1 MLLDSSSRAFRSI
14 TLLVALLSATTAIAS
29 ESKPVRATLPAMR
42 HYEAP
47 VFPVRLRMTPITQGY
62 ATVAYTVDADGK
74 IIDALT
80 LEATHPAF
88 GDAVLEAM
96 SSWILEPAPSTSL
109 PRREITDFM
118 FEREAVTAL
127 SHLDSAKAAFSPT
140 LDDAEQVKTVAWDR
154 IDNKPQRIATATPV
168 YPSSEKSTGTAT
180 KVAVSFVIDKTGAV
194 RVPTAT
200 SNSNSDFAD
209 AAVNAVKQWRFTP
222 AQHQGSATQV
232 EVVRNFSFGKG
243 SSQ

>member
-1 MLLDSSSRAFRSI
+1 MLLDSSSRVFRLI
-14 TLLVALLSATTAIAS
+14 TLSLALLGAVAATAS
-29 ESKPVRATLPAMR
+29 ESKQQRATLPAMR

-47 VFPVRLRMTPITQGY
+47 VFPVRLRMTPVTQGY
-62 ATVAYTVDADGK
+62 ATVAYTVGSDGR

-96 SSWILEPAPSTSL
+96 SSWILEPAPSASL
-109 PRREITDFM
+109 PRREITEFV
-118 FEREAVTAL
+118 FERKAVTTL
-127 SHLDSAKAAFSPT
+127 SHVDSAKAAFSPT
-140 LDDAEQVKTVAWDR
+140 LDDAEQVTTVAWDR

-168 YPSSEKSTGTAT
+168 YPSSAKATGIAA

-194 RVPTAT
+194 RVPSAAST
-200 SNSNSDFAD
+200 SNSEFAD
-209 AAVNAVKQWRFTP
+209 AAVNAVKQWKFTP
-222 AQHQGSATQV
+222 AQHQGRAAQV
-232 EVVRNFSFGKG
+232 EVVRNFTFGKS